1 VGVIGRIWSGLK
13 SLLPMA
19 LAGEPAP
26 AQPQTGDLLMA
37 GPWGGEISGRINEI
51 IGEFDPHRVTTER
64 MLQMRNDPAVAF
76 ATALVRAPII
86 NLNWRVDSLDPK
98 IAASVD
104 AALRPRMRSLLK
116 ALSNAQPFGF
126 KVVEKVYQVGPLSYD
141 VEGENGKPKTE
152 TLPLAWTF
160 KRFKPID
167 SRTLTLLADEVS
179 GEFLGVRQS
188 GTGTKDRTADARQ
201 LVLWSF
207 RDEDVDGNLKGF
219 PLYFQMYS
227 PWHSKQR
234 NKFSRDVYLE
244 RNATPIPIGRA
255 VVDPIRDDKGNL
267 KDGYAHMRSVMRAR
281 AANGE
286 VILPSKRDEKSG
298 HYLFDIEYRENTGK
312 AADVYQVAID
322 KDNVEIMHAA
332 GITDE
337 VATSQ
342 EMGGRARSET
352 HADTFSEMSQ
362 AAIDEVVDEVLNPQV
377 VDEYVLLNHGEQA
390 LRESKTRLV
399 SGGIARSVIDAQR
412 EILKAVMDA
421 QAMHQADGKFIPL
434 WKRIDAV
441 AICKTLDVPLLA
453 EDEVEPDPAPEE
465 PPAEDEGVKIT
476 DEMEREVAKELARR
490 GITEE

>member
-1 VGVIGRIWSGLK
+1 MIGRIWAGLK
-13 SLLPMA
+13 SLLPTS
-19 LAGEPAP
+19 LAGEPERP
-26 AQPQTGDLLMA
+26 LVGDQLTA
-37 GPWGGEISGRINEI
+37 GPWGGQLAGRINEI

-104 AALRPRMRSLLK
+104 AALRPRMRPLLK

-126 KVVEKVYQVGPLSYD
+126 KVVEKVYEVKPLSYD
-141 VEGENGKPKTE
+141 YEGEDGKPKTE
-152 TLPLAWTF
+152 TIPLAWTF

-167 SRTLTLLADEVS
+167 SRTLTLLADEIS

-188 GTGTKDRTADARQ
+188 GSGPQDRTASARQ
-201 LVLWSF
+201 LVLWSY
-207 RDEDVDGNLKGF
+207 RDEDVDGNLKGY
-219 PLYFQMYS
+219 PLYFQMYA

-234 NKFSRDVYLE
+234 NKYSRDVYLTN
-244 RNATPIPIGRA
+244 NADPIPIGRA
-255 VVDPIRDDKGNL
+255 VIDAVRDEKGSL
-267 KDGYAHMRSVMRAR
+267 KDGYAHMRRAMGAR
-281 AANGE
+281 EAGGKI
-286 VILPSKRDEKSG
+286 ILPSKRDEKSG
-298 HYLFDIEYRENTGK
+298 QYLFDIEYRENTGK

-352 HADTFSEMSQ
+352 HADTFSDMAQ

-377 VDEYVLLNHGEQA
+377 VDEWVLLHHGEQA
-390 LRESKTRLV
+390 LRESKTRIV
-399 SGGIARSVIDAQR
+399 SGGVSRAVIDAQR
-412 EILKAVMDA
+412 EVLKAVMDA

-434 WKRIDAV
+434 WKRINAV
-441 AICKTLDVPLLA
+441 AICKTLDIPLVP

-465 PPAEDEGVKIT
+465 PPADEEGVKIT
-476 DEMEREVAKELARR
+476 PEMEREVQKELARR